1 MAGISVYAARNI
13 LDYLSGTATT
23 PTRPTAWSVNLSL
36 GTPASNAASEIA
48 TGSGIS
54 RQTCTFAA
62 AVTTAAGTPGFNSN
76 INAMTWGTSVGAGV
90 VTGIDVFDTTAT
102 GGNLLYYGTLTTAR
116 TLGAGDSLV
125 VAAGALVI
133 TLG

>member
-1 MAGISVYAARNI
+1 MAGISAYASRI
-13 LDYLSGTATT
+13 LLDFLSGVAST
-23 PTRPTAWSVNLSL
+23 PAKPASWSVNVSL
-36 GTPASNAASEIA
+36 GTPSSTSASEIA

-54 RQTCTFAA
+54 RQTVTFAA
-62 AVTTAAGTPGFNSN
+62 AASPAGSNSN
-76 INAMTWGTSVGAGV
+76 ANAMTWGPSSGGAT

-102 GGNLLYYGTLTTAR
+102 GGNMLYYGTLTTAR

-125 VAAGALVI
+125 VQAGSLII